1 VAIRTS
7 LTGGHTLISSKEI
20 DMRTIQLA
28 VILILAGA
36 VTSFGQEATPPP
48 ASMSASTT
56 TDAFAAPAPKPQPS
70 RRRFRLV
77 RAAAHVVREVHA
89 QTGLSVPMPTAT
101 INNEIAVGALAGLGL
116 GGLAFQDCDPRVSP
130 CTAAI
135 LISGGVGAVSGA
147 IVRAHRK
154 D

>member
-1 VAIRTS
+1 
-7 LTGGHTLISSKEI
+7 
-20 DMRTIQLA
+20 MRTIHIA

-36 VTSFGQEATPPP
+36 ASSFGQEMTQP
-48 ASMSASTT
+48 ASMSASTAA
-56 TDAFAAPAPKPQPS
+56 DAFAASPAKAQPS

-77 RAAAHVVREVHA
+77 RAAARVMREVHA
-89 QTGLSVPMPTAT
+89 QTGLSVPVPASAM
-101 INNEIAVGALAGLGL
+101 NNEIALGAVVGLGL

-135 LISGGVGAVSGA
+135 LISGGVGAVTGA

-154 D
+154 N

>member
-7 LTGGHTLISSKEI
+7 LTGGHTLVSKEI
-20 DMRTIQLA
+20 NMRTIRMV

-36 VTSFGQEATPPP
+36 APSFGQETTPPP
-48 ASMSASTT
+48 APMNASTT
-56 TDAFAAPAPKPQPS
+56 PGAFAAPARQPQPS
-70 RRRFRLV
+70 RRRFRIV
-77 RAAAHVVREVHA
+77 RAAARVAREVHA
-89 QTGLSVPMPTAT
+89 QTSLSVPVPAAA
-101 INNEIAVGALAGLGL
+101 INNEIAVGAVVGLGL
-116 GGLAFQDCDPRVSP
+116 GGLAFQDCDPQVSP

-154 D
+154 H

>member
-7 LTGGHTLISSKEI
+7 LTGGHTLISKEI
-20 DMRTIQLA
+20 DMRTIHL
-28 VILILAGA
+28 VMILILAGA
-36 VTSFGQEATPPP
+36 VPSFGQEATPPP
-48 ASMSASTT
+48 AANNASTAA
-56 TDAFAAPAPKPQPS
+56 DAFAASPAKAQPS

-77 RAAAHVVREVHA
+77 RAAARVIREVHA
-89 QTGLSVPMPTAT
+89 QTGLSVPVPASAM
-101 INNEIAVGALAGLGL
+101 NNEIAVGAVVGLSL